1 MSSFLY
7 VVAIGVP
14 LSTFVCLLHALFR
27 RRMDLVMG
35 GLPVLAGLLVFSLV
49 LIAAFG

>member
-1 MSSFLY
+1 MSDFLY
-7 VVAIGVP
+7 IIAIGVP
-14 LSTFVCLLHALFR
+14 LSTLICLLHALIR

-35 GLPVLAGLLVFSLV
+35 GVPLLAGLILFSLV